1 MLPLETDHGLG
12 CPVLD
17 TELIVKHD
25 GLLCARLEVHALAL
39 FSLLSRYSIY
49 LPSCQGLCSFLHF

>member
-17 TELIVKHD
+17 TELIVKQD
-25 GLLCARLEVHALAL
+25 GLLEVHALAL
-39 FSLLSRYSIY
+39 FILLSRYSIY